1 MLYLKEWITSE
12 ILPIKWKPPHPAHDE
27 LYKEESWQ
35 ALGSFCALRV
45 YQFCFW
51 LFPLTRVAQ
60 AHLSYSEL
68 VLESNSTI
76 WSVWDI
82 ASKWVT
88 GANGL
93 SQLQIKEHKL
103 FPLLLVL
110 NSLLHFIAE
119 HVWEEKM
126 HKKSSLMITATKGG
140 SDAPNL
146 ISDAVVLHFGLPRLP
161 LAMATSTWRVRH
173 FLWLF

>member
-1 MLYLKEWITSE
+1 M
-12 ILPIKWKPPHPAHDE
+12 
-27 LYKEESWQ
+27 
-35 ALGSFCALRV
+35 
-45 YQFCFW
+45 
-51 LFPLTRVAQ
+51 
-60 AHLSYSEL
+60 
-68 VLESNSTI
+68 
-76 WSVWDI
+76 
-82 ASKWVT
+82 
-88 GANGL
+88 
-93 SQLQIKEHKL
+93 

-161 LAMATSTWRVRH
+161 LAMATST
-173 FLWLF
+173 